1 MKSYRKYTTYE
12 KERKVFATIML
23 LILVIILAWGVFEI
37 VTMNNQAPAWPG
49 EVKEYPMANAKISW
63 EQTHHPGPWGS
74 GD

>member
-23 LILVIILAWGVFEI
+23 LILVIILAWGVFE
-37 VTMNNQAPAWPG
+37 VVSMNNHVPAWPG

-63 EQTHHPGPWGS
+63 VQTHRPGPWGS

>member
-23 LILVIILAWGVFEI
+23 LILVIILAWGVCE
-37 VTMNNQAPAWPG
+37 VVAMNNQVPEWPG

-63 EQTHHPGPWGS
+63 VQTHHPGPWGS

>member
-23 LILVIILAWGVFEI
+23 LILVIILAWGVFE
-37 VTMNNQAPAWPG
+37 VVAMNNQAPAWPG

-63 EQTHHPGPWGS
+63 VQTHHP
-74 GD
+74 

>member
-23 LILVIILAWGVFEI
+23 LILVIILAWGVFEV
-37 VTMNNQAPAWPG
+37 VTMNNQAPEWPG

-63 EQTHHPGPWGS
+63 VQTHHPGPWGS

>member
-23 LILVIILAWGVFEI
+23 LILVIILAWGVFE
-37 VTMNNQAPAWPG
+37 VVAMNNQAPAWPG
-49 EVKEYPMANAKISW
+49 EVKEYPMANAKIGW
-63 EQTHHPGPWGS
+63 VQTHHPGPWGS